1 MKKEKIYTI
10 KPRDKRG
17 HKEIK
22 NMCIISKKLHYLTFF
37 IYFHCFVETKLHN
50 ESERGRERERENTNG
65 GH

>member
-22 NMCIISKKLHYLTFF
+22 NMCIRKSENNYASYKKQSGT
-37 IYFHCFVETKLHN
+37 
-50 ESERGRERERENTNG
+50 
-65 GH
+65 